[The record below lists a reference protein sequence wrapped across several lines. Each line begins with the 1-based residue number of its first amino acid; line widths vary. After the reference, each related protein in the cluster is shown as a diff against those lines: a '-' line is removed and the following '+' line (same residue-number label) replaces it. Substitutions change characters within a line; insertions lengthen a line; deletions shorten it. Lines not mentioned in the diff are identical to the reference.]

1 CASGASSPI
10 SRTDSPSRPKPES
23 PSTSRFE
30 SPTTQR
36 RRARLREIEP
46 GGMVLAVEQARSL
59 AFATDVD
66 STKFLQTVAHKLH
79 QAIPEM
85 KGRSSHARSAR
96 IAPLSFST
104 ATGDYTQNPRS

>member
-1 CASGASSPI
+1 
-10 SRTDSPSRPKPES
+10 
-23 PSTSRFE
+23 
-30 SPTTQR
+30 
-36 RRARLREIEP
+36 
-46 GGMVLAVEQARSL
+46 VLAVEQARSL

-96 IAPLSFST
+96 IAPH
-104 ATGDYTQNPRS
+104 R

>member
-1 CASGASSPI
+1 
-10 SRTDSPSRPKPES
+10 
-23 PSTSRFE
+23 
-30 SPTTQR
+30 
-36 RRARLREIEP
+36 
-46 GGMVLAVEQARSL
+46 MLAVEQARSL

-104 ATGDYTQNPRS
+104 ATGDYTQNPRSQGAMSATAIVRWSAASSVVRLPRFRFW